1 MRKLIAALAVVAVP
15 AAGFAAAGASAADN
29 PPVTK
34 AATRTVV
41 LGDNFFK
48 PKSMTV
54 RKNTIL
60 KFVWG
65 PDNEGTIVEHN
76 VTGVK
81 GNKFSNGED
90 TVKPDRPYR
99 KRITRTTSIVCTIHA
114 TTMKMTVKVKR

>member
-1 MRKLIAALAVVAVP
+1 MRKPIAAVAVLSLS
-15 AAGFAAAGASAADN
+15 AAFAANAAAGD
-29 PPVTK
+29 PPATK
-34 AATRTVV
+34 AATRTVE

-48 PKSMTV
+48 PKSLTV

-60 KFVWG
+60 RFVWG
-65 PDNEGTIVEHN
+65 PDNEGTLVEHN

-81 GNKFSNGED
+81 GNKFTNGED

-99 KRITRTTSIVCTIHA
+99 KRITRTTSIVCTVHP

>member
-1 MRKLIAALAVVAVP
+1 MRKPIAALALVSMP
-15 AAGFAAAGASAADN
+15 AAFAVNATAADD
-29 PPVTK
+29 PPVQK
-34 AATRTVV
+34 AATRTVE

-65 PDNEGTIVEHN
+65 PDNEGTLVEHN

-81 GNKFSNGED
+81 GNKFTNGED
-90 TVKPDRPYR
+90 TAKPDRPYR
-99 KRITRTTSIVCTIHA
+99 KRITRTTSIVCTIHP

>member
-1 MRKLIAALAVVAVP
+1 MRKLIAGVAVLSVS
-15 AAGFAAAGASAADN
+15 AAFAANATADD
-29 PPVTK
+29 PRATK
-34 AATRTVV
+34 AATRTIE

-48 PKSMTV
+48 PKSLTV
-54 RKNTIL
+54 KKGTIL
-60 KFVWG
+60 RFVWG
-65 PDNEGTIVEHN
+65 PGNEGTVVEHN

-90 TVKPDRPYR
+90 TVRPDRPYR